1 MKVKQVDQGART
13 ITIVGGVSALALCG
27 DSMLYV
33 VLPIY
38 WKEAG
43 LDSLWQVGI
52 LLAANRFIRLP
63 LNPLIGWL
71 YRHMSLRTGLLA
83 AVILGA
89 ATTIG
94 YGLWKGFAAWLAL
107 RAVWGIAWSL
117 MRMGGYLTVIECAGD
132 AKRGRYMG
140 RYNGVWRLGSLV
152 GVLLGGMLV
161 PIYGLAPVSIL
172 FGLLALAGIPLV
184 LVAVKAVKTAE
195 SLQSGR
201 PGAPGGSIWT
211 IAVKKIVISGLVISM
226 LHAIFSATLTYVID
240 FHYADINLIFGLVA
254 SSTAL
259 GGLLS
264 ALRCAWEPFLAGR
277 FGRITDG
284 AQGRLPLFFLS
295 LSGAA
300 AGFAII
306 PWKLPIVAWIAVV
319 ILVMMTSTALG
330 TIMDTMAA
338 DAAKSTSVVAVMTA
352 YSVSTDL
359 GAALG
364 PALIYS
370 VIDAEYGLL
379 ATYLICS
386 VLFVLTGAWY
396 IREFRQR
403 RRGSGVTLLH

>member
-1 MKVKQVDQGART
+1 MMKNTRVDRQART
-13 ITIVGGVSALALCG
+13 ITIVGVVSALALFG

-33 VLPIY
+33 VLPVY

-43 LDSLWQVGI
+43 LTSLWQVGV

-71 YRHMSLRTGLLA
+71 YRRMPLRTGLLA
-83 AVILGA
+83 AVLLGA

-117 MRMGGYLTVIECAGD
+117 MRMGGYLTVIECAGETN
-132 AKRGRYMG
+132 RGRYMG

-152 GVLLGGMLV
+152 GVLFGGLLV
-161 PIYGLAPVSIL
+161 PIYGLAPVSIG

-184 LVAVKAVKTAE
+184 LMTMKADKATERPQAGE
-195 SLQSGR
+195 SGHS
-201 PGAPGGSIWT
+201 GGSIWT
-211 IAVKKIVISGLVISM
+211 LQVRKIVISGLVISL
-226 LHAIFSATLTYVID
+226 LHAIFGATLSYVID
-240 FHYADINLIFGLVA
+240 FNYTDINLIFGLVA

-277 FGRITDG
+277 FGRWTDG
-284 AQGRLPLFFLS
+284 PGGRTPLFMLS
-295 LSGAA
+295 LAGAA

-306 PWKLPIVAWIAVV
+306 PWKLPIGVWMLVV
-319 ILVMMTSTALG
+319 IFVMVTATALG
-330 TIMDTMAA
+330 TIMDAMAA

-359 GAALG
+359 GAAIG
-364 PALIYS
+364 PTIIYG
-370 VIDAEYGLL
+370 VVEAEYGLP
-379 ATYLICS
+379 ATYMACACF
-386 VLFVLTGAWY
+386 FVLIGLWY
-396 IREFRQR
+396 RREFLAR
-403 RRGSGVTLLH
+403 RRARFGN